1 MTNAKT
7 IKIIKK
13 EFDRDEIDANL
24 NNDTLTVTIE
34 VDNKQHVII
43 LDNNSNYTQKKYDFA
58 ISEYCNDDVDQDIL
72 ELFEESDHYAKMCDY
87 AENEAIALDD
97 ENEELIEKEI
107 EENYEIFK
115 QDNHFYNNRKL
126 TIFKKKDDDDDFIL
140 QVEKIENNCFEQYFF
155 DIYQSDFDQDSD
167 EVELDESYEYD
178 HRNRIESL

>member
-1 MTNAKT
+1 MSNAKT
-7 IKIIKK
+7 IKIIDK
-13 EFDRDEIDANL
+13 EFDRDEIET
-24 NNDTLTVTIE
+24 TLTVTIE

-140 QVEKIENNCFEQYFF
+140 RVEEIENNYCEQYFF

-167 EVELDESYEYD
+167 EVVLEESYKYD
-178 HRNRIESL
+178 HRNKIESI